1 MRRIDPD
8 ELEKVV
14 CNGRA
19 ALKSF
24 WNYN

>member
-1 MRRIDPD
+1 MRRINPD